1 MTDLISKAKKG
12 DPEAFITII
21 ENCKSDMY
29 KISISI
35 LKNDADAADAM
46 SEAILKC
53 WSEIGKLKKEKY
65 FKTWLTRI
73 LINCCNDIIRKNSH
87 TIYVDSY
94 ETIESMESDFESID
108 KNDINECIES
118 LSDNSR
124 LIMTLY
130 YMQGFKIREIAQMLN
145 LNQNTVKTRLS
156 RARKEFKRTYEEAEL
171 L

>member
-1 MTDLISKAKKG
+1 MKDLISKAKKG
-12 DPEAFITII
+12 DPEAFITLI
-21 ENCKSDMY
+21 ENSKSDMY
-29 KISISI
+29 KIAISI

-53 WSEIGKLKKEKY
+53 WTEIGKLKKEKY

-87 TIYVDSY
+87 TVYVENY
-94 ETIESMESDFESID
+94 EAIEPKETSAQFIG
-108 KNDINECIES
+108 KRDINECIES

-156 RARKEFKRTYEEAEL
+156 RARKEFKQTYEEAAAL
-171 L
+171 